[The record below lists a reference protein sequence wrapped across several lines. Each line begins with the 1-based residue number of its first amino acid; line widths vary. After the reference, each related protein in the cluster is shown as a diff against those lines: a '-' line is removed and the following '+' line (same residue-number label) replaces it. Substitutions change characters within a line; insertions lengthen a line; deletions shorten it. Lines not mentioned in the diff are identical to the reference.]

1 MTLQSVRLQSFRCFD
16 IADLEFDPHLTL
28 IQGANG
34 SGKTS
39 LLEAVFLLGRGR
51 SFRSPRLDA
60 VVRSGQTHFGVAADL
75 QNDTLPFSIR
85 IEFSD
90 GHTVGWLRGER
101 IGALSELTM
110 AFPVQVIDPGVHK
123 LIEEGPVRR
132 RRFLD
137 WGVFHVEPN
146 YIEVWQ
152 RFHRTLR
159 QRNAALRQHA
169 SPTDLE
175 PWDEALAS
183 TAKSI
188 DDARRRYVD
197 QARPQLVAA
206 SQDLVGLEMS
216 IRYARGWASGQS
228 MQEALERHRVIDS
241 QRRTTS
247 VGPQRA
253 DLEILIA
260 GSEAKS
266 VVSRGQQ
273 KLLAAGLILGQLES
287 LARTRSLRP
296 TLLLDDPAAEL
307 DAGAIGRF
315 LSRVYQLG
323 AQLVMTSLP
332 GQVPGL
338 PTQARMF
345 HVKHGRVE
353 PVL

>member
-1 MTLQSVRLQSFRCFD
+1 
-16 IADLEFDPHLTL
+16 
-28 IQGANG
+28 
-34 SGKTS
+34 
-39 LLEAVFLLGRGR
+39 
-51 SFRSPRLDA
+51 
-60 VVRSGQTHFGVAADL
+60 
-75 QNDTLPFSIR
+75 
-85 IEFSD
+85 
-90 GHTVGWLRGER
+90 
-101 IGALSELTM
+101 
-110 AFPVQVIDPGVHK
+110 
-123 LIEEGPVRR
+123 
-132 RRFLD
+132 
-137 WGVFHVEPN
+137 
-146 YIEVWQ
+146 
-152 RFHRTLR
+152 
-159 QRNAALRQHA
+159 
-169 SPTDLE
+169 
-175 PWDEALAS
+175 
-183 TAKSI
+183 
-188 DDARRRYVD
+188 
-197 QARPQLVAA
+197 
-206 SQDLVGLEMS
+206 
-216 IRYARGWASGQS
+216 